1 MRPMVAGTRP
11 GRDAA
16 VLIAAQAVRA
26 AGYGFTAVLLGA
38 LLADRG
44 YSNLRAAVV
53 LTALIAGTALSSLL
67 VGAATPCASPA
78 SPPPARWSP
87 PGPRSG
93 CCWSSR

>member
-67 VGAATPCASPA
+67 VGALADRVGRRRSHAVFFWAWPPA
-78 SPPPARWSP
+78 ARWS
-87 PGPRSG
+87 R
-93 CCWSSR
+93 